1 MDRFGRTL
9 AKGAVA
15 LAIGVTSV
23 SAFGSAAHAVDGCT
37 ATVEVVNDAGQMVS
51 QNVVPCSGGMQNGH
65 AYLYDTHGNYLGQVY
80 NDPGTPDP
88 PLEPIPPSD
97 PVPARSRSS
106 HGSTGSSHS
115 SSSGSR
121 STTRRGTAA
130 KPRPATMQS
139 PGSQSAVN

>member
-1 MDRFGRTL
+1 VDRFGKTL
-9 AKGAVA
+9 AKGAAA
-15 LAIGVTSV
+15 LAIGVMGV
-23 SAFGSAAHAVDGCT
+23 SAFASAAHAVDGCT
-37 ATVEVVNDAGQMVS
+37 ATVEVVNDAGQVVS

-80 NDPGTPDP
+80 NEPAAPDP
-88 PLEPIPPSD
+88 PLEPVPPAD
-97 PVPARSRSS
+97 PVPARSHSS

-121 STTRRGTAA
+121 STSRRGTAA